1 MSSRWRQ
8 PPAIFLNKDLETMT
22 AWKRGKSKFIE
33 KVFKT
38 FIKIFHSFHPFA
50 WLLLLTLKSREMFCR
65 DNLFSARPN
74 LRTCPAVASGNP
86 PAFLESQRLQQQKIN
101 LEWKSRSTVSDSD
114 YEIWTPCAS
123 SNFSLLTPCLGPPTY
138 LSSLRKRQTC
148 KIIQNIW
155 EKVES
160 VIHRIT
166 VGGQL

>member
-33 KVFKT
+33 QVFKT
-38 FIKIFHSFHPFA
+38 FIKIFHSFYPFA

-148 KIIQNIW
+148 KIIQRF
-155 EKVES
+155 ERKLKVWSIE
-160 VIHRIT
+160 
-166 VGGQL
+166 